1 MKEREYVENL
11 IMTHEVRKEEK
22 YKTEDARNED
32 DKNTGIIQLNEK
44 QMYLEVYKYLKRET
58 DGKQGNAM
66 KICST
71 GKRA

>member
-32 DKNTGIIQLNEK
+32 DKNTGII
-44 QMYLEVYKYLKRET
+44 
-58 DGKQGNAM
+58 
-66 KICST
+66 
-71 GKRA
+71 